1 MSTLTIQP
9 SNKDTYIKVSQP
21 DANNGDNINLF
32 LYSGSDYDRR
42 LVLSFD
48 FSALPAGAS
57 ISAATLNLYVHTVAA
72 TNRTYWAYELTRT
85 DWVEMEATWNKYKSG
100 GNWTTAGGDYT
111 TTDGAS
117 AVVPA
122 ASNWMTWDVL
132 DLVQHFQSTHAEV
145 ANFLVRDGTE
155 GGTNYASYFHSNNY
169 TTDTTLCPK
178 LAITYTTVQ
187 HYTLTAEAGS
197 YTKTGQGAGLK
208 VARKMA
214 AAADS
219 YSLAG
224 QATALRAA
232 RKMAAGAGS
241 YSLAG
246 QDAGLRA
253 IRKMA
258 AEGGSYVLTGQAA
271 NLKLAKKIPA
281 GAGSYALT
289 GQDAVLRA
297 IRKLAAAGGSYVLTG
312 MDANLALSKHYTLVC
327 EAGYYGEPYS
337 KIFVTLDGRIY
348 KKMGDTYLRL
358 A

>member
-9 SNKDTYIKVSQP
+9 SNIDT
-21 DANNGDNINLF
+21 F
-32 LYSGSDYDRR
+32 LLQNDPTVPYGTENFIRVRCAISSFNHSI
-42 LVLSFD
+42 LKFD
-48 FSALPAGAS
+48 FSALPDGAD
-57 ISAATLNLYVHTVAA
+57 ISAATLSLYTEYGPAVG
-72 TNRTYWAYELTRT
+72 RTYWVYELTQT
-85 DWVEMEATWNKYKSG
+85 GWIENEACWDHYKG
-100 GNWTTAGGDYT
+100 TTHWATGGGDYT
-111 TTDGAS
+111 TNNGAS
-117 AVVPA
+117 QTVPQYPD
-122 ASNWMTWDVL
+122 WMNWDVIA
-132 DLVQHFQSTHAEV
+132 LVQHFQSAHSKV
-145 ANFLVRDGTE
+145 AHFLVMDGAE
-155 GGTNYASYFHSNNY
+155 GTGNVYGNFNSREHAVDLS
-169 TTDTTLCPK
+169 LRPK
-178 LAITYTTVQ
+178 LVITYTAVQ

-224 QATALRAA
+224 QAAALRAA

-297 IRKLAAAGGSYVLTG
+297 IRKMAAAGGSYVLTG